1 MNQDSPFKKWCERL
15 ATLFSFLIVTLSTLA
30 HDSTDIA
37 TQQRRNIYMKYGFRV
52 QRRNPTLFFVPS
64 LYTIA
69 KGQRHY
75 IGETYGTLST
85 PQGKEG
91 AQLNAQL
98 ITGNISHYRKIMPIL
113 AEFLTIKPY
122 SPTLIGDNILSPFH
136 PDNHIFYRYKSNYIS
151 AGIRVLHY
159 RPRIE
164 NAQLVSGTAIINDS
178 TGNILSASLH
188 GDYDMLSFNMMLEMD
203 NTGKALAK
211 SETNTYFRFFGNR
224 IHSHFLSYANCPITL
239 PDSMK
244 AHHHSSS
251 TLMDTLR
258 PIPLSTYEQKVYEMI
273 DSANNYTSN
282 DTISQRSSTLH
293 RLRDNAWDFIGDNLL
308 SSIGMENSHSYV
320 RLSPILNPF
329 YFAYSP
335 SNGLSY
341 KMRAGAEYQFSERT
355 SLSFNPLIGYNFK
368 YKQFFFSAPLRYTF
382 HKGHNT
388 WVEYTWSNG
397 NRITNSSV
405 LKIIEHERMDTID
418 FSTLGL
424 DYFRDNSF
432 KIAFNSGIGKHFNV
446 NIATVYHRRS
456 AMQRTLMQLLGK
468 PDVYRSFAPSLTL
481 TWMPSARL
489 PIFTANYER
498 AISNVF
504 KSDMIYE
511 RWEFDASYSK
521 KLRRL
526 RMFSARLGG
535 GFYTN
540 RCTNY
545 FVDFENFHATYL
557 PYSWNDDWS
566 GQFQL
571 LNSEWYNAS
580 KYYVRS
586 NITYESPLMAISHLP
601 WIGRFTETERI
612 YLNTLIIEHTQ
623 PPYMELGYG
632 FSNKVCSVALFGN
645 LLNWNIKEV
654 GCKFTMELFRHW

>member
-1 MNQDSPFKKWCERL
+1 MSQD
-15 ATLFSFLIVTLSTLA
+15 TLFQRWRGRFAILLSFTIVSLSMLA
-30 HDSTDIA
+30 HDSTDTA

-69 KGQRHY
+69 KGQRNY

-85 PQGKEG
+85 SNKDKP
-91 AQLNAQL
+91 ALLNAQL
-98 ITGNISHYRKIMPIL
+98 VSGNISHYRKIMPIL
-113 AEFLTIKPY
+113 SEFLTIQPY
-122 SPTLIGDNILSPFH
+122 SPTLIGQNILSPFH
-136 PDNHIFYRYKSNYIS
+136 TDNHIFYRYKTNYIS
-151 AGIRVLHY
+151 KYVRLLHY
-159 RPRIE
+159 TPRIE
-164 NAQLVSGTAIINDS
+164 NTQLVSGTALINDS
-178 TGNILSASLH
+178 TGQILSASLH
-188 GDYDMLSFNMMLEMD
+188 GEYEMLQFNMMLELD
-203 NTGKALAK
+203 NTGKTVIK
-211 SETNTYFRFFGNR
+211 SETNTDFRFFGNR
-224 IHSHFLSYANCPITL
+224 ILSNFLSYSNCPITL
-239 PDSMK
+239 PDSAQMRYQ
-244 AHHHSSS
+244 SNC

-258 PIPLSTYEQKVYEMI
+258 PVPLTAHEQSVYKMI
-273 DSANNYTSN
+273 DSINNRANNDS
-282 DTISQRSSTLH
+282 IPQRNSALH
-293 RLRDNAWDFIGDNLL
+293 KLRKGAWDFIGDNLL
-308 SSIGMENSHSYV
+308 SSIDMGNSRSYI
-320 RLSPILNPF
+320 RLSPIFNPF

-355 SLSFNPLIGYNFK
+355 SISFNPLMGYNFK

-382 HKGHNT
+382 HKEHNT

-405 LKIIEHERMDTID
+405 LKMIEHERMDTID
-418 FSTLGL
+418 FSALGL

-432 KIAFNSGIGKHFNV
+432 KIAFNSGIGKHLNI
-446 NIATVYHRRS
+446 NIATVYHRRA

-468 PDVYRSFAPSLTL
+468 PDVYRSFAPSLTI
-481 TWMPSARL
+481 TWMPSASL

-498 AISNVF
+498 AINNVF

-511 RWEFDASYSK
+511 RWEFDAYYSK
-521 KLRRL
+521 KMRRL
-526 RMFSARLGG
+526 RMLSARIGG

-540 RCTNY
+540 RSTNY

-566 GQFQL
+566 GHFQL

-580 KYYVRS
+580 KYYLRS
-586 NITYESPLMAISHLP
+586 NITYESPLMVISHLP
-601 WIGRFTETERI
+601 WIGKFTETERI

-632 FSNKVCSVALFGN
+632 FTNKICSVALYGN

>member
-85 PQGKEG
+85 LQGKEG

-203 NTGKALAK
+203 NTGKALAQ

-418 FSTLGL
+418 FSALGL

-432 KIAFNSGIGKHFNV
+432 KIAFNSGIGKHLNV

-540 RCTNY
+540 RSTNY

-557 PYSWNDDWS
+557 PDSWNDDWS

-632 FSNKVCSVALFGN
+632 FSNKICSVALFGN

>member
-1 MNQDSPFKKWCERL
+1 MNQDSPFKKWRERL

-164 NAQLVSGTAIINDS
+164 NTQLVSGTAIINDS

-273 DSANNYTSN
+273 DSANNYTSS
-282 DTISQRSSTLH
+282 DTTSQRSRTLH
-293 RLRDNAWDFIGDNLL
+293 KLRDNAWDFIGDNLL

-418 FSTLGL
+418 FSALGL

-432 KIAFNSGIGKHFNV
+432 KIAFNSGIGKHLNV

-468 PDVYRSFAPSLTL
+468 PGVYRSFAPSLTL

-540 RCTNY
+540 RSTNY

-632 FSNKVCSVALFGN
+632 FSNKICSVALFGN

>member
-244 AHHHSSS
+244 THHHSSS

-418 FSTLGL
+418 FSALGL

-432 KIAFNSGIGKHFNV
+432 KIAFNSGIGKHLNV

-540 RCTNY
+540 RSTNY

-632 FSNKVCSVALFGN
+632 FSNKICSVALFGN

>member
-164 NAQLVSGTAIINDS
+164 NTQLVSGTAIINDS

-418 FSTLGL
+418 FSALGL

-432 KIAFNSGIGKHFNV
+432 KIAFNSGIGKHLNV

-540 RCTNY
+540 RSTNY

-632 FSNKVCSVALFGN
+632 FSNKICSVALFGN

>member
-1 MNQDSPFKKWCERL
+1 MNQDCPFKKWCERL

-85 PQGKEG
+85 LQGKEG

-203 NTGKALAK
+203 NTGKALAQ

-418 FSTLGL
+418 FSALGL

-432 KIAFNSGIGKHFNV
+432 KIAFNSGIGKHLNV

-540 RCTNY
+540 RSTNY

-557 PYSWNDDWS
+557 PDSWNDDWS

-632 FSNKVCSVALFGN
+632 FSNKICSVALFGN

>member
-244 AHHHSSS
+244 ARHHSSS

-258 PIPLSTYEQKVYEMI
+258 PIPLSTYEQKVYEML

-418 FSTLGL
+418 FSALGL

-432 KIAFNSGIGKHFNV
+432 KIAFNSGIGKHLNV

-540 RCTNY
+540 RSTNY

-632 FSNKVCSVALFGN
+632 FSNKICSVALFGN

>member
-244 AHHHSSS
+244 ARHHSSS

-418 FSTLGL
+418 FSALGL

-540 RCTNY
+540 RSTNY

-632 FSNKVCSVALFGN
+632 FSNKICSVALFGN

>member
-164 NAQLVSGTAIINDS
+164 NTQLVSGTAIINDS

-418 FSTLGL
+418 FSALGL

-540 RCTNY
+540 RSTNY

-632 FSNKVCSVALFGN
+632 FSNKICSVALFGN

>member
-244 AHHHSSS
+244 ARHHSSS

-418 FSTLGL
+418 FSALGL

-432 KIAFNSGIGKHFNV
+432 KIAFNSGIGKHLNV

-540 RCTNY
+540 RSTNY

-632 FSNKVCSVALFGN
+632 FSNKICSVALFGN

>member
-1 MNQDSPFKKWCERL
+1 MNQDNPFKNWHERFAIL
-15 ATLFSFLIVTLSTLA
+15 VSFIVVSLSMLA
-30 HDSTDIA
+30 HDGTDTA
-37 TQQRRNIYMKYGFRV
+37 TQQRRNIYIKYGFRV

-75 IGETYGTLST
+75 LGETYGTLSGS
-85 PQGKEG
+85 QGKG
-91 AQLNAQL
+91 NAHLNAQL

-113 AEFLTIKPY
+113 TEFLTIKPY
-122 SPTLIGDNILSPFH
+122 SPTLIGENILSPFH

-151 AGIRVLHY
+151 TTTRMLHY
-159 RPRIE
+159 KPRIE
-164 NAQLVSGTAIINDS
+164 NTQLVSGTAIINDS
-178 TGNILSASLH
+178 TGTILSASLH
-188 GDYDMLSFNMMLEMD
+188 GDYEMLKFNMMLELD
-203 NTGKALAK
+203 NTRNTVTKI
-211 SETNTYFRFFGNR
+211 ETNTDFSFFGNR
-224 IHSHFLSYANCPITL
+224 IHSHFLSHANCPITL
-239 PDSMK
+239 PDSINK
-244 AHHHSSS
+244 RYPGNS

-258 PIPLSTYEQKVYEMI
+258 PVPLSAYEQDVYRMI
-273 DSANNYTSN
+273 DSISN
-282 DTISQRSSTLH
+282 RTYNDSTPQRNRTLQN
-293 RLRDNAWDFIGDNLL
+293 LRNNAWDFIGDNLL
-308 SSIGMENSHSYV
+308 SSIGMENDNSYI

-355 SLSFNPLIGYNFK
+355 SLGLNPLIGYNFK

-382 HKGHNT
+382 NKNHNT

-418 FSTLGL
+418 FSALGL

-432 KIAFNSGIGKHFNV
+432 KIAFNSGIGKHLNV

-481 TWMPSARL
+481 TWMPSPHL

-498 AISNVF
+498 AIRNVF

-521 KLRRL
+521 KMRRL
-526 RMFSARLGG
+526 RMLSARIGG

-540 RCTNY
+540 RSTNY

-557 PYSWNDDWS
+557 PDSWNDDWS
-566 GQFQL
+566 GHFQL

-586 NITYESPLMAISHLP
+586 NVTYESPLMAVSHLP
-601 WIGRFTETERI
+601 WIGKFTETERI

-632 FSNKVCSVALFGN
+632 FSNKICSVALFTN